1 MHLQVASCTSVL
13 TRAARRME
21 MGVRIKIGDAGMN
34 VKCVIFED
42 GCMVRV
48 TRHTSNDTRKNA
60 SVHNSGC
67 QAAVAVV
74 HHGARAS
81 EESWRI
87 HNPIWLFLDL
97 WGKILC
103 QQRSNKEWAA
113 ARLQPNSDPQ
123 WRRRWRRHCSR
134 QQTEFKTFDP

>member
-1 MHLQVASCTSVL
+1 ML

-48 TRHTSNDTRKNA
+48 ARHTSNVTRKNA

-67 QAAVAVV
+67 KAAVAVV

-87 HNPIWLFLDL
+87 RYLKWLFLYR
-97 WGKILC
+97 WGKV
-103 QQRSNKEWAA
+103 
-113 ARLQPNSDPQ
+113 
-123 WRRRWRRHCSR
+123 
-134 QQTEFKTFDP
+134 